1 MDLGGTWAAALVDQE
16 LIRTG
21 ADPDLDHSGW
31 ATVQVPGH
39 WGETDAFLDTDGPV
53 LYRRTFIHEVAPA
66 PTRTWLYLGGVIAQ
80 SDVWINGAYV
90 GSTNGYFVPHRFDV
104 TDVLAKGQSIEHVI
118 SIEVTASEQNDDRTK
133 KSFTGSLQAGP
144 LAPAG
149 CPGGIWQSI
158 RLEETG
164 SVGIN
169 HARLLCTDA
178 NPTTAELKLR
188 VVLDSQL
195 AGEIEVVTSVTG
207 PNGKAVAG
215 GTQTFEVA
223 QGENRLEWDTTV
235 DAPELWWP
243 ASRGEQPLYD
253 VAVLVGDPDGGRSD
267 RREWRTG
274 LRRVNAD
281 GFTWRVNGERL
292 FAKGISIGPQS
303 RFLAN
308 FSADRVAED
317 LRAVRAAGLDL
328 IRVHGHIAPS
338 ALYEEADRLGLLVWQ
353 DLPLVGGYAIT
364 SRRTARATA
373 RETVDLLGH
382 HPSVAVWCAHDEP
395 NGQPLPQPAAP
406 GSGTQ
411 KDDRGEAVRSE
422 SLAPSPLPSF
432 GRSLGRHLLPSWN
445 RSVLDP
451 IIRRELRSADATRT
465 VIARSGSLPML
476 TDASGSDAHLWL
488 GWHNGAPEDLT
499 DVLKSWPRLGGFLG
513 GFGAQSVAEQW
524 WDEDEPT
531 WPRSQPGAFERYL
544 PRRAYGDGMAWAL
557 ATRAYQSDLIRRHI
571 ETLRRL
577 KYRPTGGFC
586 LMALSDAEPEG
597 GFGVLEFDRTPKP
610 AFAALTDACRP
621 VVVITDVPPHITSAG
636 EQLRFDVHTVSD
648 LPTELTDVTVT
659 AIARCGSW
667 EKATSW
673 RGNLPADTCQ
683 LAGTL
688 AFEVPPL
695 NGILTIDL
703 ELRAAEWSATN
714 RYQTVV
720 IPPAETLKRTGV

>member
-1 MDLGGTWAAALVDQE
+1 MWAAAVVDQE

-21 ADPDLDHSGW
+21 ADPDLDHTGW
-31 ATVQVPGH
+31 PTVHVPGH
-39 WGETDAFLDTDGPV
+39 WGQTEPFADTDGPV
-53 LYRRTFIHEVAPA
+53 LFRRTFTYDVAPE
-66 PTRTWLYLGGVIAQ
+66 PTRTWLCLDGVIAQ
-80 SDVWINGAYV
+80 SDVWLNGDYV

-104 TDVLAKGQSIEHVI
+104 TEVLSKATTNEHVI
-118 SIEVTASEQNDDRTK
+118 SIEVTASEQGDGRTK

-144 LAPAG
+144 LAPDG
-149 CPGGIWQSI
+149 CPGGIWAPI
-158 RLEETG
+158 RLEESG
-164 SVGIN
+164 PVGIQ
-169 HARLLCTDA
+169 HARLLCTEA
-178 NPTTAELKLR
+178 NPTNAVLKHR
-188 VVLDSQL
+188 VVLDATDAS
-195 AGEIEVVTSVTG
+195 EIEIVTSVTG
-207 PNGKAVAG
+207 PYGKAVAG
-215 GTQTFEVA
+215 GVETFEVA
-223 QGENRLEWDTTV
+223 QGENRFEWTTSI

-243 ASRGEQPLYD
+243 ATRGDQPLYD
-253 VAVLVGDPDGGRSD
+253 VSILVRDAEGSRSD

-303 RFLAN
+303 RFLAS
-308 FSADRVAED
+308 FSPERIAED
-317 LRAVRAAGLDL
+317 LQAVRAAGLDL
-328 IRVHGHIAPS
+328 IRVHGHIAPP
-338 ALYEEADRLGLLVWQ
+338 ALYEEADRLGLLIWQ

-373 RETVDLLGH
+373 REAVDLLGH

-395 NGQPLPQPAAP
+395 NGQPLPEPVAPDEADGDNAASDV
-406 GSGTQ
+406 G
-411 KDDRGEAVRSE
+411 
-422 SLAPSPLPSF
+422 LSPLPSL
-432 GRSLGRHLLPSWN
+432 GRSLGRHILPSWN

-451 IIRRELRSADATRT
+451 IIRRELRSADSTRT

-476 TDASGSDAHLWL
+476 TDTSGSDAHLWL
-488 GWHNGAPEDLT
+488 GWHNGTPEDLAE
-499 DVLKSWPRLGGFLG
+499 VLRSWPRLGGFLG
-513 GFGAQSVAEQW
+513 GFGAQSVTEQW

-531 WPRSQPGAFERYL
+531 WPRSQAGAFERYL
-544 PRRAYGDGMAWAL
+544 PRRAYADGMAWAF

-586 LMALSDAEPEG
+586 LVALADAEPEG

-610 AFAALTDACRP
+610 AFSALTDACRP
-621 VVVITDVPPHITSAG
+621 VIVVTDVPPHITSAG
-636 EQLRFDVHTVSD
+636 EQLSFDVHTVSD
-648 LPTELTDVTVT
+648 LPAELTDATVT
-659 AIARCGSW
+659 AIARCGTWS
-667 EKATSW
+667 TSKTW

-688 AFEVPPL
+688 SFEVPPL
-695 NGILTIDL
+695 NGLLTIDL